1 MIEKINWKQIG
12 SILLALFVYTVFINC
27 KAAILLVVAVGFHEQ
42 SHLLAAKY
50 LGFKIKD
57 FYLIPFVGGVAFIAD
72 RYKYYWQNAFV
83 AIMGPAGGALLAGLT
98 ALAYL
103 ATGYAPLAAAAM
115 FMCILN
121 GFNLIFV
128 SFLDG
133 GQIMGT
139 ITYSINKTF
148 GMVCLVLSTV
158 LGLLL
163 MAKISIVLMVVIGF
177 FGGMQTYNEV
187 KNWWFDRKGQYWLV
201 DDLWLNKPKAMS
213 GKEIV
218 VVIVSYLSLVSLLI
232 GMMILLN
239 KTPDSNFV
247 EVLLK

>member
-1 MIEKINWKQIG
+1 
-12 SILLALFVYTVFINC
+12 
-27 KAAILLVVAVGFHEQ
+27 
-42 SHLLAAKY
+42 
-50 LGFKIKD
+50 
-57 FYLIPFVGGVAFIAD
+57 
-72 RYKYYWQNAFV
+72 
-83 AIMGPAGGALLAGLT
+83 
-98 ALAYL
+98 
-103 ATGYAPLAAAAM
+103 
-115 FMCILN
+115 
-121 GFNLIFV
+121 
-128 SFLDG
+128 
-133 GQIMGT
+133 
-139 ITYSINKTF
+139 
-148 GMVCLVLSTV
+148 
-158 LGLLL
+158 